1 MIALTDIVL
10 LLLVAKVGG
19 EVLGRFG
26 ISPVVSELLA
36 GICLGPFV
44 LDFVH
49 PSEAFDT
56 LAELGLLMMM
66 LYVGLTSKFSD
77 ITKYKVSATV
87 IGSSGVIASFALGFM
102 ATYAF
107 GFGLVPSLFVGIL
120 LSNTSIEVVSSIIIL
135 EDTRGIG
142 PLLVASA
149 LADDFIAIYLI
160 GLLSAMATQGLPSLS
175 GMLVITLKIVL
186 FVGTLLYLSEKV
198 LVKDIFKLLRL
209 KYFNSDYHM
218 LTIMFILTFS
228 FAMLAK
234 VVGLHEVIGAYLAG
248 LVIGRVRERPDPML
262 RVQVC
267 LNENIEHLS
276 VYLKSIFMPFFFI
289 SIGLSFD
296 PVKGL
301 YWTFI
306 AVVAA
311 VAFIGKIAGCG
322 IGARIMGLARERSA
336 LVGLGMCGRGSLEL
350 ALVSYGF
357 ASGII
362 GEEIFSAVVI
372 VSLMT
377 IVFSPLLFRWGLSLL
392 GPRVDQPMPIEPD

>member
-19 EVLGRFG
+19 ELLGRFD
-26 ISPVVSELLA
+26 ISPVVAELLT

-44 LDFVH
+44 LDIVQ
-49 PSEAFDT
+49 PSAAFDA

-77 ITKYKVSATV
+77 ITKYKLSATV
-87 IGSSGVIASFALGFM
+87 IGSSGVLVSFVLGFA
-102 ATYAF
+102 ATYVF
-107 GFGLVPSLFVGIL
+107 GFGLVPALFVGIL
-120 LSNTSIEVVSSIIIL
+120 LSNTSIEVVSSIVIR
-135 EDTRGIG
+135 EDTRGVG

-160 GLLSAMATQGLPSLS
+160 GVLSAMATQGLPSLS
-175 GMLVITLKIVL
+175 GMLVITIKIVA
-186 FVGTLLYLSEKV
+186 FVGVLLYLSDKV

-218 LTIMFILTFS
+218 LTIMFILTFA

-248 LVIGRVRERPDPML
+248 LIIGRVRERPDPML

-306 AVVAA
+306 SIVAA
-311 VAFIGKIAGCG
+311 CAFIGKIVGCG
-322 IGARIMGLARERSA
+322 VGARIMGLARERSA
-336 LVGLGMCGRGSLEL
+336 LIGLGMCGRGSLEL

-357 ASGII
+357 ANGII

-372 VSLMT
+372 VSLLT
-377 IVFSPLLFRWGLSLL
+377 IVFTPLIFKRGLSYF
-392 GPRVDQPMPIEPD
+392 GPRVDQPFPFEPD